1 MIREIKQERKV
12 LIFVP
17 RKRTGE
23 LFRRILGIFVSCN
36 NIDSNSEEKDGI
48 IQNFREG
55 KFKVLF
61 STNILERGVTFSNVQ
76 VLVYKADSGVFDEAS
91 LVQISGR
98 VGRDVRYPEG
108 DCLFLAESRRESI
121 DGCINGIRRAN
132 SD

>member
-23 LFRRILGIFVSCN
+23 LFRRILGLFVSCN
-36 NIDSNSEEKDGI
+36 NIDSNSEEKHGI

-76 VLVYKADSGVFDEAS
+76 VLVYKKSRQGC
-91 LVQISGR
+91 QISRGR
-98 VGRDVRYPEG
+98 LSVSG
-108 DCLFLAESRRESI
+108 
-121 DGCINGIRRAN
+121 
-132 SD
+132 